1 MRKRNLLSILFFAI
15 VAALFIQIGQIS
27 ALAQADSGGKQMK
40 KDELFF
46 SIGRRLNALNE
57 SPVSA
62 IVNELDSVIEVTGLT
77 MRPDGKAEVTVK
89 ERAPSSA
96 AYTNK
101 SIRLIFAPPAA
112 DDKDEKWTWVEFED
126 NRKFYT
132 VDKLFPYAQ
141 TELGKRKQTTVA
153 GWTAFVGA
161 INKQGEAGAKALE
174 TAKAILKNDP
184 PPMAGIKAA
193 RAALGEAM
201 KENKTEDILNAYRD
215 LNQQTEPITTLG
227 DTFSDLKANDAYLR
241 LIDEFKN
248 SINATNAARKNYVQS
263 VAAFNEAILRL
274 PFGLV
279 AYGLEF
285 HKIEPNISE
294 DQ

>member
-1 MRKRNLLSILFFAI
+1 MRKWNLLSIFFFVF
-15 VAALFIQIGQIS
+15 VAAMSLQIGQMS
-27 ALAQADSGGKQMK
+27 ALAQSAPGGKQMK
-40 KDELFF
+40 KDELYF

-62 IVNELDSVIEVTGLT
+62 IVNELDTVIEVTGLT

-96 AYTNK
+96 AFTNK
-101 SIRLIFAPPAA
+101 SIKLIFAPPAA
-112 DDKDEKWTWVEFED
+112 DDKDEKWAWEQFED
-126 NRKFYT
+126 NRKFYP
-132 VDKLFPYAQ
+132 VDKLFPYTQ
-141 TELGKRKQTTVA
+141 SELGKRKQTTVTSWNNFIA
-153 GWTAFVGA
+153 A

-184 PPMAGIKAA
+184 QPLAGIKAA
-193 RAALGEAM
+193 RTSLAEAM
-201 KENKTEDILNAYRD
+201 KENKTEEILNAYRD

-227 DTFSDLKANDAYLR
+227 DSFQDLKANDAYLR
-241 LIDEFKN
+241 LIEEFKN
-248 SINATNAARKNYVQS
+248 SINATNAARKNYVQT
-263 VAAFNEAILRL
+263 VASYNEAILRL

-279 AYGLEF
+279 AYGLEY
-285 HKIEPNISE
+285 HKIEPIISE